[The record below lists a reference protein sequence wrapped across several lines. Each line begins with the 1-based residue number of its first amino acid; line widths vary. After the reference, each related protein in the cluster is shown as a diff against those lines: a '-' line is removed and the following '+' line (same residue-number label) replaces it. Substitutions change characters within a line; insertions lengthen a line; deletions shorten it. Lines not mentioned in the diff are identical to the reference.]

1 MYGIRGKVLEWIK
14 SWLKNRTQV
23 VRYEKVS
30 SEKLRVNI
38 GKPQGTPLTCLMF
51 NLYVNDAP
59 AILRYCT
66 MKMFADDAMLWIEGK
81 PEEIDEMCNKMNCD
95 ICTLLNYYDMSKL
108 KVNVKKTKYMVIG
121 SAIQTNIPIVM
132 KDELLDKVDEIKY
145 LGIMIDNKLNFKS
158 HLKYVEKK
166 VSKKVYFLNRREKKT
181 SVQIFSGTTYRL
193 F

>member
-1 MYGIRGKVLEWIK
+1 MMQCLW
-14 SWLKNRTQV
+14 
-23 VRYEKVS
+23 
-30 SEKLRVNI
+30 I
-38 GKPQGTPLTCLMF
+38 GKP
-51 NLYVNDAP
+51 
-59 AILRYCT
+59 
-66 MKMFADDAMLWIEGK
+66 
-81 PEEIDEMCNKMNCD
+81 EMCNKMNF
-95 ICTLLNYYDMSKL
+95 TLLNYYDMSKL
-108 KVNVKKTKYMVIG
+108 KVNVKKTKFMVIG